1 MLYSGP
7 AQPPYK
13 ETVMRLRSLGLIL
26 ISVGVLGAAVDAGAQ
41 QQPAAPRAP
50 EAPRLQL
57 KSPAFGD
64 AAQLPLQ
71 YTCYAEGGKTV
82 SPPLQWANT
91 PKDTATLILIVNG
104 PDNHP
109 NKGIAEEFFW
119 VRWNIPPTAT
129 QIPENVP
136 LGADLPDGSHQ
147 LVGGRGITGY
157 RGPCAPAG
165 VGRLHYQFQLF
176 ALDTMLNLPANATRA
191 DVAKAVD
198 GHIIGTSTYYG
209 SLERLPQ

>member
-1 MLYSGP
+1 
-7 AQPPYK
+7 
-13 ETVMRLRSLGLIL
+13 MRARSFVLGLL
-26 ISVGVLGAAVDAGAQ
+26 LACAAGTIQA

-57 KSPAFGD
+57 KSPAFSD

-82 SPPLQWANT
+82 SPPLQWANN
-91 PKDTATLILIVNG
+91 PKETVSFTLIVNG

-109 NKGIAEEFFW
+109 AKGIAEEFFW

-129 QIPENVP
+129 SIPENVP
-136 LGADLPDGSHQ
+136 LAADLPDGSHQ
-147 LVGGRGITGY
+147 LVGGRNITGY

-165 VGRLHYQFQLF
+165 VGRLHYQFQLL
-176 ALDTMLNLPANATRA
+176 ALDTMLNLPPNATRA

>member
-1 MLYSGP
+1 
-7 AQPPYK
+7 
-13 ETVMRLRSLGLIL
+13 MRPQSLVLIL
-26 ISVGVLGAAVDAGAQ
+26 VLAGVAGAAAQ

-50 EAPRLQL
+50 EVPRLQL
-57 KSPAFGD
+57 KSPAFAD

-71 YTCYAEGGKTV
+71 YTCYAEGGKTIA
-82 SPPLQWANT
+82 PPLQWTNT
-91 PKDTATLILIVNG
+91 PKETVSFTLIVNG

-109 NKGIAEEFFW
+109 AKGIAEEFFW

-129 QIPENVP
+129 SIPEGTP
-136 LGADLPDGSHQ
+136 LAADLPDGSHQ
-147 LVGGRGITGY
+147 LVGGRNITGY

-165 VGRLHYQFQLF
+165 VGRLHYQFQLL
-176 ALDTMLNLPANATRA
+176 ALDTMLSLPPTATRA

>member
-1 MLYSGP
+1 
-7 AQPPYK
+7 
-13 ETVMRLRSLGLIL
+13 MRARSL
-26 ISVGVLGAAVDAGAQ
+26 VLVLVLAFAAVAVQAQ
-41 QQPAAPRAP
+41 QGREGGARAP

-64 AAQLPLQ
+64 AGQLPLQ
-71 YTCYAEGGKTV
+71 YTCYAEGGKTI

-91 PKDTATLILIVNG
+91 PKETVSLTLIVNG

-109 NKGIAEEFFW
+109 AKGIAEEFFW
-119 VRWNIPPTAT
+119 VRWNIPPTT
-129 QIPENVP
+129 SQIPEGVA
-136 LGADLPDGSHQ
+136 LAADLPDGSHQ

-165 VGRLHYQFQLF
+165 VGNLHYQFQLL
-176 ALDTMLNLPANATRA
+176 ALDTMLNLPPIATRA
-191 DVAKAVD
+191 DVAKALD

-209 SLERLPQ
+209 ALQRLPQ

>member
-1 MLYSGP
+1 
-7 AQPPYK
+7 
-13 ETVMRLRSLGLIL
+13 MRARSLVLIL
-26 ISVGVLGAAVDAGAQ
+26 VVAGAAGAAAQ

-50 EAPRLQL
+50 EVPRLQL

-71 YTCYAEGGKTV
+71 YTCYADGGKTV
-82 SPPLQWANT
+82 APPLQWANT
-91 PKDTATLILIVNG
+91 PKETVSFTLIVNG

-109 NKGIAEEFFW
+109 AKGIAEEFFW

-129 QIPENVP
+129 SIPEGTP
-136 LGADLPDGSHQ
+136 LAADLPDGSHQ
-147 LVGGRGITGY
+147 LVGGRNITGY

-165 VGRLHYQFQLF
+165 VGRLHYQFQLL
-176 ALDTMLNLPANATRA
+176 ALDTMLTLPPSATRA